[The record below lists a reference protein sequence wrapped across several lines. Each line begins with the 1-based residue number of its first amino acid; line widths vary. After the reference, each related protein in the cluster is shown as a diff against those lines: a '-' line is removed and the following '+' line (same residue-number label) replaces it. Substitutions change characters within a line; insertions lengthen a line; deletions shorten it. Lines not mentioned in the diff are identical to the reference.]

1 MKAKYILDLSI
12 DSSLNNKKVKKENNN
27 FNILKDTTI
36 DTMNNSCNLLN
47 NLCTIEEKYYKY
59 KNFENPFTIPEI
71 PKNTAKERR
80 CRIINKINKERM
92 SNHSKSVDNA
102 IYKNKLHIKNHSHL
116 ENNLF
121 EEIKEQEIK

>member
-12 DSSLNNKKVKKENNN
+12 DSSVNNKKVKKENNN

-71 PKNTAKERR
+71 PKNPAKERR

-102 IYKNKLHIKNHSHL
+102 TYKNK
-116 ENNLF
+116 
-121 EEIKEQEIK
+121 

>member
-1 MKAKYILDLSI
+1 
-12 DSSLNNKKVKKENNN
+12 
-27 FNILKDTTI
+27 
-36 DTMNNSCNLLN
+36 MNNSCNLLN

-71 PKNTAKERR
+71 PKNPAKERR

-92 SNHSKSVDNA
+92 SNHSKSVDNT

-121 EEIKEQEIK
+121 EEIKEQKIK